1 MTPYFLISLH
11 VWNFFVT
18 DDTSIKTKNES
29 NQIKI
34 SLKFVKSLRVK
45 KMKETETKK
54 KKRKKMGRRKG
65 VETRRKIIW
74 RRMLDRSGS
83 ASDAG
88 DSGCW
93 IASAAI
99 NSAA

>member
-45 KMKETETKK
+45 KEKETETKK
-54 KKRKKMGRRKG
+54 RKEKR
-65 VETRRKIIW
+65 W
-74 RRMLDRSGS
+74 
-83 ASDAG
+83 DAG
-88 DSGCW
+88 KE
-93 IASAAI
+93 
-99 NSAA
+99 